1 MYTENGKVVISGYHM
16 ALPSFDVRVGRV
28 ANHTLLLPEEG
39 GRQKEI
45 PLNSLLEP
53 GQAIT
58 LTVVLP

>member
-1 MYTENGKVVISGYHM
+1 M

-39 GRQKEI
+39 GGQKEI

>member
-1 MYTENGKVVISGYHM
+1 MYTENGKVVISGYHT

-39 GRQKEI
+39 GGQQEI